1 MIEKLK
7 KEGKWRGP
15 AVLPLEVNREWESHQ
30 TRLLRTLFRD
40 CPPPL
45 TVFIFFFCDC
55 THINYMHLE
64 KKKQPYVCIY
74 IYIFVCMC
82 VYICTRIYCI
92 HIHHETSFL
101 RTLF

>member
-7 KEGKWRGP
+7 KGGKWREP

-45 TVFIFFFCDC
+45 TVYIYIYFFCDC

-64 KKKQPYVCIY
+64 KYIAAICMYIYLYICVYVCVYMHTY
-74 IYIFVCMC
+74 ILY
-82 VYICTRIYCI
+82 T
-92 HIHHETSFL
+92 HTS
-101 RTLF
+101 RD